1 MDSGLFMD
9 HPDLQASNPIIHDG
23 NSASISHGT
32 SVYGIIFGD
41 GTLDAKATG
50 IMPNADQGF
59 FAAYSVVNDRYSHTM
74 ELVDPDLEYRAVF
87 QTNSWGS
94 STTTRYTSMSAEM
107 DDIIYNSD
115 LLILQS
121 QSNTGNRN
129 SRPQTWA
136 KNIVSVGGHRHYDTA
151 QCTDDVWKRS
161 ASIGPASDGRI
172 KPDLTHFY
180 DNIYST
186 SSSGGYSEF
195 GGTSGATPIT
205 AGHFGLLFQ
214 MWADG
219 VFAGTPGLNRDV
231 FDSRPHHTTAKALMI
246 NSASQLNFDGI
257 DADFTRAH
265 QGWGVADVGKLYD
278 SASGHGFHLP
288 VLVDEDFP
296 LVDGETHSYNV
307 TVFPDE
313 VMKATLAYRDP
324 APLLSASR
332 QLVNNLYL
340 RVRTPAGEVYWG
352 NVGLLESMCS
362 ISGGEPGGVDNVE
375 NVILCT
381 PEAGQYEISVIGA
394 DIVMDTMPSVSGRNA
409 GYSLVV
415 STYSTSPGSEA
426 SPWQSPP
433 GCFTCDGTTPPPS
446 SPLPGGCDDN
456 TCQYAFDV
464 DCDDGGLGSDYRLC
478 SSGTDCFDCCTKL
491 PFREE
496 CDL

>member
-1 MDSGLFMD
+1 ME
-9 HPDLQASNPIIHDG
+9 HPDLQASDPIIHEG
-23 NSASISHGT
+23 NGGSTSHGT
-32 SVYGIIFGD
+32 SVYGIVFGD
-41 GTLDAKATG
+41 GTADSKATG
-50 IMPNADQGF
+50 IMPNADQGI
-59 FAAYSVVNDRYSHTM
+59 FAAYSAVSDRYGHTM

-87 QTNSWGS
+87 QTNSWGNTQ
-94 STTTRYTSMSAEM
+94 TTEYGSLSAEM

-121 QSNTGNRN
+121 QSNTGTRN

-151 QCTDDVWKRS
+151 QCTDDVWQRS

-180 DNIYST
+180 DLTYTT
-186 SSSGGYSEF
+186 SSSGGYTEF

-205 AGHFGLLFQ
+205 AGHFGLVFQ

-231 FDSRPHHTTAKALMI
+231 FDSRPHHSTAKALMI
-246 NSASQLNFDGI
+246 NSASQLNFNGLN
-257 DADFTRAH
+257 ADHTRAH

-278 SASGHGFHLP
+278 SASSHGYRLP

-296 LVDGETHSYNV
+296 LNDGETHSYNV
-307 TVFPDE
+307 TVSSDE
-313 VMKATLAYRDP
+313 IMKATLAYRDP

-332 QLVNNLYL
+332 QLVNNLNL
-340 RVRTPAGEVYWG
+340 RVRSPSGEVYYG

-362 ISGGEPGGVDNVE
+362 PPGGEPGEVDNVE

-381 PEAGQYEISVIGA
+381 PEPGQYEISVVGE
-394 DIVMDTMPSVSGRNA
+394 DIVVDTAVSAPGRNA

-415 STYSTSPGSEA
+415 STYSTNPGSET
-426 SPWQSPP
+426 SPWESPP

-446 SPLPGGCDDN
+446 PPLPGCDDN

-464 DCDDGGLGSDYRLC
+464 DCDDGGAGSDYTLC
-478 SSGTDCFDCCTKL
+478 SYGTDCFDCCAKV
-491 PFREE
+491 PDRDE
-496 CDL
+496 CED